1 MNRAGV
7 IRATK
12 VVGLF
17 VAAAIILLALE
28 LILGILEYA
37 PESEAVSLINGP
49 AVPGLERS

>member
-7 IRATK
+7 IRATRI
-12 VVGLF
+12 VGLF

-37 PESEAVSLINGP
+37 PESEVVSLINRL
-49 AVPGLERS
+49 AVLGLERS